1 MKAERAISAN
11 RSCFQRTHF
20 DSVAAF
26 ICAELLAN
34 GANTGLA
41 QAFIQTEPVIAMAL
55 KRARTGSEV
64 VLGLAGELVA
74 IEALTRGGEGA
85 PAARV
90 VRSWAGADR
99 SARDIQLG
107 HVGIEVKT
115 TTGVTST
122 HHVQGFH
129 QVEFGHGVGGVAET
143 HLFLFSLGV
152 RWLQPEPGV
161 GETIPELVETIL
173 ARLPQPDGAWF
184 LECLKRYGNDEAT
197 GYDHSAQNGSS
208 AFARPFTLTFER
220 LYDLRDPQVRI
231 IRRSD
236 VETQCS
242 RRPVPFGSR
251 WNFRQESPAT

>member
-1 MKAERAISAN
+1 M
-11 RSCFQRTHF
+11 
-20 DSVAAF
+20 
-26 ICAELLAN
+26 
-34 GANTGLA
+34 
-41 QAFIQTEPVIAMAL
+41 
-55 KRARTGSEV
+55 
-64 VLGLAGELVA
+64 
-74 IEALTRGGEGA
+74 
-85 PAARV
+85 
-90 VRSWAGADR
+90 
-99 SARDIQLG
+99 
-107 HVGIEVKT
+107 KT
-115 TTGVTST
+115 TTGATST

-208 AFARPFTLTFER
+208 AFARPFTLTFKR

-236 VETQCS
+236 VEDAVFTPAS
-242 RRPVPFGSR
+242 SVRFKVEFPARISGDVNPVVGLR
-251 WNFRQESPAT
+251 AIVEAILGAAR